1 MLIEII
7 IGVIFWALT
16 VLVGRSFLTGTIQ
29 KRDKFIPIY
38 LQSLTGISL
47 LFLITYLMIFFEI
60 DLKNFKY
67 LLFPLVIISIINRK
81 KLFKPLFKL
90 NKINII
96 KATNIILMLM
106 AFTWLNNSSLF
117 ESKMSMRYGPDQ
129 IGWIVSSEKLC
140 SQKLNSIENY
150 ALNQTGATKI
160 NELFG
165 EGINEQKIIY
175 SVPNFNLQIANEFL
189 VGAKRIGITS
199 LAASICSSLEINN
212 STGIL
217 NTIIV
222 IFILNLIIMIYR
234 FTRKQNYI
242 ASSILCWYFLFNLG
256 FISVH
261 LEGGYG
267 QTIGT
272 VYILSIILSL
282 REHGFKS
289 KEFLIANVLTVIYSL
304 TTYLDLIPIYALVLI
319 PIAVYHF
326 LKNQISYNEK
336 KFIVGFLSIALATF
350 ALKAEIVKVFTNRLS
365 NRNFGGWTQGR
376 NPSTADMFGLNN
388 WLPDDSI
395 TSVLDNYK
403 TFTISTI
410 FTICIFVILYLR
422 VSKMVLLI
430 LSYAFIIYSIIYLD
444 TYYISND
451 PINNYRLWKLS
462 GYFLIVQII
471 VLTELINALKNKIKL
486 GTRVTITFTLLFIFI
501 LGTHSSYQWID
512 AWQKN
517 KSLSFSSR
525 TKSEFYGNDL
535 FRNHDI
541 RVIGMGQP
549 GLRLL
554 LLDDINYYSYSRG
567 FEVPV
572 LRQFPDKPLVFIVDK
587 RICDKSSK
595 CILELES
602 KTYAEKVFEFEEF
615 NVFLEDLK

>member
-1 MLIEII
+1 MLIEIFM
-7 IGVIFWALT
+7 GVVFWALT
-16 VLVGRSFLTGTIQ
+16 VLVGRSILIGINQ
-29 KRDKFIPIY
+29 KSNNILPIY
-38 LQSLTGISL
+38 LQSLIGISL
-47 LFLITYLMIFFEI
+47 LFLITYLMIFLEI
-60 DLKNFKY
+60 DLKNFKF
-67 LLFPLVIISIINRK
+67 LFFPLAIITIINRK
-81 KLFKPLFKL
+81 KIFKPLLEL
-90 NKINII
+90 NKINLI
-96 KATNIILMLM
+96 KVVNILFILM

-129 IGWIVSSEKLC
+129 VGWIVSSDKLC
-140 SQKLNSIENY
+140 TQKLNSIEKY
-150 ALNQTGATKI
+150 ALNKTGATKI

-165 EGINEQKIIY
+165 EGLNEQKIIY
-175 SVPNFNLQIANEFL
+175 SIPNFNLQIANEFL
-189 VGAKRIGITS
+189 IGAKRIGITS
-199 LAASICSSLEINN
+199 LAASICTSLEINN

-217 NTIIV
+217 NTIII

-234 FTRKQNYI
+234 FTRNQNFI
-242 ASSILCWYFLFNLG
+242 ASSLLIWYFLFNLG

-289 KEFLIANVLTVIYSL
+289 KEFLIANVLTGIYSL
-304 TTYLDLIPIYALVLI
+304 TTYLDLIPIYALALT
-319 PIAVYHF
+319 PIAVYYF
-326 LKNQISYNEK
+326 LKNQISFNK
-336 KFIVGFLSIALATF
+336 KNFIIGFLSIALATF
-350 ALKAEIVKVFTNRLS
+350 ALKAEIVKVFMNRLS

-376 NPSTADMFGLNN
+376 NPSTADIFGLNN
-388 WLPDDSI
+388 WLPDDGLSG
-395 TSVLDNYK
+395 VLDNYK

-410 FTICIFVILYLR
+410 FTISIFVILYLR
-422 VSKMVLLI
+422 VSKMILFI

-444 TYYISND
+444 TYYISSD

-462 GYFLIVQII
+462 GYFLIVQIV
-471 VLTELINALKNKIKL
+471 VLTELISALKNKVKL
-486 GTRVTITFTLLFIFI
+486 GTRVTLTLILLFIFA

-525 TKSEFYGNDL
+525 TKVDFNGNDL

-587 RICDKSSK
+587 SICYKSSK